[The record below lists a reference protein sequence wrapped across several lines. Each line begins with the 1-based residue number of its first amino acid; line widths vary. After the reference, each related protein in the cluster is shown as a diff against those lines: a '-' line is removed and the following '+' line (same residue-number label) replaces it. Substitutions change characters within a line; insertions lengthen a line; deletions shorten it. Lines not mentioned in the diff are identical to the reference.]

1 MANKF
6 NDIDESKIIKKKSNE
21 SKEEVKEKVQQ
32 VKVQAKVQAKVQ
44 TKVTVKPEEKVT
56 KVNVTPRVEAK
67 KVEVKP
73 ENVQTKPENIQVK
86 QEEKIVVKQEDKVVA
101 KPVEHKKMVEDK
113 VVVSEP
119 IIKKE
124 NKVEPQIA
132 KTAGK
137 VETQIAKTAAKVETK
152 NKEINVSEKIEKK
165 SSFPVFNVDPVTKST
180 TPVSNF
186 NYNSQKKKTM
196 NLNVPTDQLK
206 RIKYDT
212 EKCIN
217 EITLDIIILNNLINK
232 NDEYCD
238 YYKNKLANLKNELNF
253 YKQKKLTIQALLK

>member
-56 KVNVTPRVEAK
+56 KVNVTPKVEAK

-73 ENVQTKPENIQVK
+73 ENVQTKSENIQVK

-101 KPVEHKKMVEDK
+101 KPVEHKKIVEDK

-124 NKVEPQIA
+124 NKVEPQ
-132 KTAGK
+132 
-137 VETQIAKTAAKVETK
+137 VAKTAAKVETK

>member
-56 KVNVTPRVEAK
+56 KVNVTPKVEAK

-101 KPVEHKKMVEDK
+101 KPVKHKKMVEDK
-113 VVVSEP
+113 VIVSEP
-119 IIKKE
+119 IVKKE
-124 NKVEPQIA
+124 NKVEPQ
-132 KTAGK
+132 
-137 VETQIAKTAAKVETK
+137 VAKTAAKAETK

>member
-56 KVNVTPRVEAK
+56 KVNVTPKVEAK

-73 ENVQTKPENIQVK
+73 ENVQVK
-86 QEEKIVVKQEDKVVA
+86 QEEKIVVKQEDKVVT
-101 KPVEHKKMVEDK
+101 KSVEHKKIVEDK

-119 IIKKE
+119 IVKKE
-124 NKVEPQIA
+124 NKVEPQ
-132 KTAGK
+132 
-137 VETQIAKTAAKVETK
+137 VAKTAAKAETK

>member
-56 KVNVTPRVEAK
+56 KVNVTPKVEAK

-101 KPVEHKKMVEDK
+101 KPVKHKKMVEDK

-119 IIKKE
+119 IVKKE
-124 NKVEPQIA
+124 NKVEPQ
-132 KTAGK
+132 
-137 VETQIAKTAAKVETK
+137 VAKTAAKAETK

>member
-6 NDIDESKIIKKKSNE
+6 NDIDESKIIKKKANE

-32 VKVQAKVQAKVQ
+32 VKVQAKVQTKVQ
-44 TKVTVKPEEKVT
+44 TKVMVKPEEKVT
-56 KVNVTPRVEAK
+56 KVNVTPKVEAK
-67 KVEVKP
+67 KVEV
-73 ENVQTKPENIQVK
+73 KPENIQVK
-86 QEEKIVVKQEDKVVA
+86 QEEKIVVKQEDKVVT

-113 VVVSEP
+113 VIVSEP
-119 IIKKE
+119 IVKKE
-124 NKVEPQIA
+124 NKVEPQ
-132 KTAGK
+132 
-137 VETQIAKTAAKVETK
+137 VAKTAAKAETK

>member
-44 TKVTVKPEEKVT
+44 TKVIVKPEEKVT
-56 KVNVTPRVEAK
+56 KVNVTPKVEAK

-73 ENVQTKPENIQVK
+73 ENVQVK
-86 QEEKIVVKQEDKVVA
+86 QEEKIVVKQEDKVVT

-113 VVVSEP
+113 VIVSEP
-119 IIKKE
+119 IVKKE
-124 NKVEPQIA
+124 NKVEPQ
-132 KTAGK
+132 
-137 VETQIAKTAAKVETK
+137 VAKTAAKAETK

-165 SSFPVFNVDPVTKST
+165 SSFPIFNVDPVTKST

>member
-56 KVNVTPRVEAK
+56 KVNVTPKVEAK

-73 ENVQTKPENIQVK
+73 ENIQTKQENVQVK

-101 KPVEHKKMVEDK
+101 KPVEHKKIVEDK

-119 IIKKE
+119 IVKKE
-124 NKVEPQIA
+124 NKVEPQ
-132 KTAGK
+132 
-137 VETQIAKTAAKVETK
+137 VAKTAAKAETK

>member
-56 KVNVTPRVEAK
+56 KVNVTPKVEAK

-73 ENVQTKPENIQVK
+73 ENVQVK

-119 IIKKE
+119 IVKKE
-124 NKVEPQIA
+124 NKVEPQVA
-132 KTAGK
+132 KTVSKA
-137 VETQIAKTAAKVETK
+137 ETK

>member
-6 NDIDESKIIKKKSNE
+6 NDIDESKIIKKKPNE

-56 KVNVTPRVEAK
+56 KVNVTPKVEAK

-73 ENVQTKPENIQVK
+73 ENVQVK

-119 IIKKE
+119 IVKKE
-124 NKVEPQIA
+124 NKVEPQ
-132 KTAGK
+132 
-137 VETQIAKTAAKVETK
+137 VAKTAAKAETK

>member
-6 NDIDESKIIKKKSNE
+6 NDIDESKIIKKKANE

-32 VKVQAKVQAKVQ
+32 VKVQAKVQTKVQ
-44 TKVTVKPEEKVT
+44 TKVMVKPEEKVT
-56 KVNVTPRVEAK
+56 KVNVTPKVEAK

-73 ENVQTKPENIQVK
+73 ENVQVK
-86 QEEKIVVKQEDKVVA
+86 QEEKIVVKQEDKVVT
-101 KPVEHKKMVEDK
+101 KPVEHKKIVEDK

-119 IIKKE
+119 IVKKE
-124 NKVEPQIA
+124 NKVEPQ
-132 KTAGK
+132 
-137 VETQIAKTAAKVETK
+137 VAKTAAKAETK

>member
-56 KVNVTPRVEAK
+56 KVNVTPKVEAK
-67 KVEVKP
+67 KVEV
-73 ENVQTKPENIQVK
+73 KPENIQVK

-113 VVVSEP
+113 VIVSEP

-124 NKVEPQIA
+124 NKVEPQ
-132 KTAGK
+132 
-137 VETQIAKTAAKVETK
+137 VAKTAAKAETK

>member
-56 KVNVTPRVEAK
+56 KVNVTPKVEAK

-73 ENVQTKPENIQVK
+73 ENVQTKPENIQ
-86 QEEKIVVKQEDKVVA
+86 VKQEDKVVA

-119 IIKKE
+119 IVKKE
-124 NKVEPQIA
+124 NKVEPQVA
-132 KTAGK
+132 KTAVK
-137 VETQIAKTAAKVETK
+137 AETK

>member
-56 KVNVTPRVEAK
+56 KVNVTPKVEAK

-73 ENVQTKPENIQVK
+73 ENIQ
-86 QEEKIVVKQEDKVVA
+86 VKQEDKVVA
-101 KPVEHKKMVEDK
+101 KPVEHKKIVEDK

-119 IIKKE
+119 IVKKE
-124 NKVEPQIA
+124 NKVEPQ
-132 KTAGK
+132 
-137 VETQIAKTAAKVETK
+137 VAKTAAKAETK

>member
-56 KVNVTPRVEAK
+56 KVNVTPKVEAK

-73 ENVQTKPENIQVK
+73 ENVQTKPENIQ
-86 QEEKIVVKQEDKVVA
+86 VKQEDKVVA

-119 IIKKE
+119 IVKKE
-124 NKVEPQIA
+124 NKVEPQ
-132 KTAGK
+132 
-137 VETQIAKTAAKVETK
+137 VAKTAAKAETK

-165 SSFPVFNVDPVTKST
+165 SSFPIFNVDPVTKST

>member
-1 MANKF
+1 MTQETISIN
-6 NDIDESKIIKKKSNE
+6 I
-21 SKEEVKEKVQQ
+21 
-32 VKVQAKVQAKVQ
+32 
-44 TKVTVKPEEKVT
+44 KPEAKEIIEK
-56 KVNVTPRVEAK
+56 KN
-67 KVEVKP
+67 
-73 ENVQTKPENIQVK
+73 PENIQVK
-86 QEEKIVVKQEDKVVA
+86 QEDKVVT

-113 VVVSEP
+113 VIVSEP
-119 IIKKE
+119 IVKKE
-124 NKVEPQIA
+124 NKVEPQ
-132 KTAGK
+132 
-137 VETQIAKTAAKVETK
+137 VAKTAAKAETK

-165 SSFPVFNVDPVTKST
+165 SSFPIFNVDPVTKST

>member
-56 KVNVTPRVEAK
+56 KVNVTPKVEAK

-73 ENVQTKPENIQVK
+73 ENIQIKPENIQVK

-119 IIKKE
+119 IVKKE
-124 NKVEPQIA
+124 NKVEPQ
-132 KTAGK
+132 
-137 VETQIAKTAAKVETK
+137 VAKTAAKAETK

-165 SSFPVFNVDPVTKST
+165 SSFPIFNVDPVTKST

>member
-56 KVNVTPRVEAK
+56 KVNVTPKVEAK

-73 ENVQTKPENIQVK
+73 ENVQTK

-119 IIKKE
+119 IVKKE
-124 NKVEPQIA
+124 NKVEPQ
-132 KTAGK
+132 
-137 VETQIAKTAAKVETK
+137 VAKTAAKAETK

>member
-56 KVNVTPRVEAK
+56 KVNVTPKVEAK

-101 KPVEHKKMVEDK
+101 KPVEHKKIVEDK
-113 VVVSEP
+113 VAVSEP
-119 IIKKE
+119 IVKKE
-124 NKVEPQIA
+124 NKVEPQ
-132 KTAGK
+132 
-137 VETQIAKTAAKVETK
+137 VAKTAAKAETK

>member
-56 KVNVTPRVEAK
+56 KVNVTPKVEAK
-67 KVEVKP
+67 KVEV
-73 ENVQTKPENIQVK
+73 KPENIQVK

-101 KPVEHKKMVEDK
+101 KPVKHKKMVEDK

-119 IIKKE
+119 IVKKE
-124 NKVEPQIA
+124 NKVEPQ
-132 KTAGK
+132 
-137 VETQIAKTAAKVETK
+137 VAKTAAKAETK

-165 SSFPVFNVDPVTKST
+165 SSFPIFNVDPVTKST

>member
-56 KVNVTPRVEAK
+56 KVNVTPKVEAK

-73 ENVQTKPENIQVK
+73 ENVQTKPENIQ
-86 QEEKIVVKQEDKVVA
+86 VKQEDKVVA

-119 IIKKE
+119 IVKKE
-124 NKVEPQIA
+124 NKVEPQVA
-132 KTAGK
+132 KTTVKA
-137 VETQIAKTAAKVETK
+137 ETK

>member
-56 KVNVTPRVEAK
+56 KVNVTPKVETK

-86 QEEKIVVKQEDKVVA
+86 QEDKVVA
-101 KPVEHKKMVEDK
+101 KPVEHKKIVEDK

-119 IIKKE
+119 IVKKE
-124 NKVEPQIA
+124 NKVEPQ
-132 KTAGK
+132 
-137 VETQIAKTAAKVETK
+137 VAKTAAKAETK

-165 SSFPVFNVDPVTKST
+165 SSFPIFNVDPVTKST

>member
-56 KVNVTPRVEAK
+56 KVNVTPKVEAK
-67 KVEVKP
+67 KVEV
-73 ENVQTKPENIQVK
+73 KPENIQVK

-101 KPVEHKKMVEDK
+101 KPVEHKKIVEDK

-119 IIKKE
+119 IVKKE
-124 NKVEPQIA
+124 NKVEPQ
-132 KTAGK
+132 
-137 VETQIAKTAAKVETK
+137 VAKTAAKAETK

-165 SSFPVFNVDPVTKST
+165 SSFPVFNVDPVAKST

>member
-56 KVNVTPRVEAK
+56 KVNVTPKVEAK
-67 KVEVKP
+67 KVEVKL
-73 ENVQTKPENIQVK
+73 ENIQVK
-86 QEEKIVVKQEDKVVA
+86 QEEKNVVKQEDKVVA
-101 KPVEHKKMVEDK
+101 KPVKHKKMVEDK
-113 VVVSEP
+113 VIVSEP
-119 IIKKE
+119 IVKKE
-124 NKVEPQIA
+124 NKVEPQ
-132 KTAGK
+132 
-137 VETQIAKTAAKVETK
+137 VAKTAAKAETK

-165 SSFPVFNVDPVTKST
+165 SSFPIFNVDPVTKST

>member
-32 VKVQAKVQAKVQ
+32 VKVQAKVQTKVQ
-44 TKVTVKPEEKVT
+44 TKVMVKPEEKVT
-56 KVNVTPRVEAK
+56 KVNVTPKVEAK

-73 ENVQTKPENIQVK
+73 ENVQVK
-86 QEEKIVVKQEDKVVA
+86 QEEKIVVKQEDKVVT

-113 VVVSEP
+113 VIVSEP
-119 IIKKE
+119 IVKKE
-124 NKVEPQIA
+124 NKVEPQ
-132 KTAGK
+132 
-137 VETQIAKTAAKVETK
+137 VAKTAAKAETK

>member
-56 KVNVTPRVEAK
+56 KVNVTPKVEAK

-73 ENVQTKPENIQVK
+73 ENIQTKQENVQVK

-101 KPVEHKKMVEDK
+101 KPVKHKKMVEDK
-113 VVVSEP
+113 VIVSEP
-119 IIKKE
+119 IVKKE
-124 NKVEPQIA
+124 NKVEPQ
-132 KTAGK
+132 
-137 VETQIAKTAAKVETK
+137 VAKTAAKAETK

>member
-6 NDIDESKIIKKKSNE
+6 NDIDESKIIKKKANE
-21 SKEEVKEKVQQ
+21 SKEEVQQ
-32 VKVQAKVQAKVQ
+32 VKVQAKVQTKVQ
-44 TKVTVKPEEKVT
+44 TKVMVKPEEKVT
-56 KVNVTPRVEAK
+56 KVNVTPKVEAK
-67 KVEVKP
+67 KVEV
-73 ENVQTKPENIQVK
+73 KPENIQVK

-101 KPVEHKKMVEDK
+101 KPVEHKKIVEDK

-119 IIKKE
+119 IVKKE
-124 NKVEPQIA
+124 NKIEPQ
-132 KTAGK
+132 
-137 VETQIAKTAAKVETK
+137 VAKTAAKAETK

>member
-56 KVNVTPRVEAK
+56 KVNVTPKVEAK

-86 QEEKIVVKQEDKVVA
+86 QEDKVVT

-113 VVVSEP
+113 VIVSEP
-119 IIKKE
+119 IVKKE
-124 NKVEPQIA
+124 NKVEPQVA
-132 KTAGK
+132 KTVSKA
-137 VETQIAKTAAKVETK
+137 EIK

>member
-56 KVNVTPRVEAK
+56 KVNVTPKVEAK

-73 ENVQTKPENIQVK
+73 ENVQVK

-113 VVVSEP
+113 VVVSES
-119 IIKKE
+119 IVKKE
-124 NKVEPQIA
+124 NKVEPQVA
-132 KTAGK
+132 KTAVK
-137 VETQIAKTAAKVETK
+137 AETK

>member
-56 KVNVTPRVEAK
+56 KVNVTPKVEAK
-67 KVEVKP
+67 KVEV
-73 ENVQTKPENIQVK
+73 KPENIQVK
-86 QEEKIVVKQEDKVVA
+86 QEEKIVVKQEDKVVT

-113 VVVSEP
+113 VIVSEP
-119 IIKKE
+119 IVKKE
-124 NKVEPQIA
+124 NKVEPQ
-132 KTAGK
+132 
-137 VETQIAKTAAKVETK
+137 VAKTAAKAETK

>member
-56 KVNVTPRVEAK
+56 KVNVTPKVEAK
-67 KVEVKP
+67 KVEV
-73 ENVQTKPENIQVK
+73 KPENIQVK

-119 IIKKE
+119 IVKKE
-124 NKVEPQIA
+124 NKVESQ
-132 KTAGK
+132 
-137 VETQIAKTAAKVETK
+137 VAKTAAKAETK

>member
-56 KVNVTPRVEAK
+56 KVNVTPKVEAK
-67 KVEVKP
+67 KVEV
-73 ENVQTKPENIQVK
+73 KPENIQVK

-119 IIKKE
+119 IVKKE
-124 NKVEPQIA
+124 NKVEPQ
-132 KTAGK
+132 
-137 VETQIAKTAAKVETK
+137 VAKTAAKAETK
-152 NKEINVSEKIEKK
+152 NKEINVSEKIEEK

>member
-56 KVNVTPRVEAK
+56 KVNVTPKVEAK

-73 ENVQTKPENIQVK
+73 ENIQIK

-101 KPVEHKKMVEDK
+101 KPVEHKKIVEDK

-119 IIKKE
+119 IVKKE
-124 NKVEPQIA
+124 NKVEPQ
-132 KTAGK
+132 
-137 VETQIAKTAAKVETK
+137 VAKTAAKAETK

>member
-56 KVNVTPRVEAK
+56 KVNVTPKVEAK

-73 ENVQTKPENIQVK
+73 ENVQTKPENIQ
-86 QEEKIVVKQEDKVVA
+86 VKQEDKVVA

-119 IIKKE
+119 IVKKE
-124 NKVEPQIA
+124 NKVEPQ
-132 KTAGK
+132 
-137 VETQIAKTAAKVETK
+137 VAKTAAKAETK

>member
-6 NDIDESKIIKKKSNE
+6 NDIDESKIIKKKPNE

-44 TKVTVKPEEKVT
+44 TKVMVKPEEKVT
-56 KVNVTPRVEAK
+56 KVNVTPKVEAK
-67 KVEVKP
+67 KVEVKL
-73 ENVQTKPENIQVK
+73 ENIQVK
-86 QEEKIVVKQEDKVVA
+86 QEEKNVVKQEDKVVT
-101 KPVEHKKMVEDK
+101 KPVKHKKMVEDK
-113 VVVSEP
+113 VIVSEP
-119 IIKKE
+119 IVKKE
-124 NKVEPQIA
+124 NKVEPQ
-132 KTAGK
+132 
-137 VETQIAKTAAKVETK
+137 VAKTAAKVETK

>member
-56 KVNVTPRVEAK
+56 KVNVTPKVEAK

-101 KPVEHKKMVEDK
+101 KPVEHKKIVEDK
-113 VVVSEP
+113 VVVSEL
-119 IIKKE
+119 IVKKE
-124 NKVEPQIA
+124 NKVEPQ
-132 KTAGK
+132 
-137 VETQIAKTAAKVETK
+137 VAKTAAKAETK

>member
-56 KVNVTPRVEAK
+56 KVNVTPKVEAK

-86 QEEKIVVKQEDKVVA
+86 QEDKVVT
-101 KPVEHKKMVEDK
+101 KPVEHKKMVKDK
-113 VVVSEP
+113 VIVSEP
-119 IIKKE
+119 IVKKE
-124 NKVEPQIA
+124 NKVEPQ
-132 KTAGK
+132 
-137 VETQIAKTAAKVETK
+137 VAKTAAKAETK

-165 SSFPVFNVDPVTKST
+165 SSFPIFNVDPVTKST

>member
-56 KVNVTPRVEAK
+56 KVNVTPKVEAK

-73 ENVQTKPENIQVK
+73 ENVQTK
-86 QEEKIVVKQEDKVVA
+86 QEEKIVVKQEDKVVI

-113 VVVSEP
+113 VIVSEP
-119 IIKKE
+119 IVKKE
-124 NKVEPQIA
+124 NKVEPQ
-132 KTAGK
+132 
-137 VETQIAKTAAKVETK
+137 VAKTAAKAETK

-165 SSFPVFNVDPVTKST
+165 SSFPIFNVDPVTKST

>member
-56 KVNVTPRVEAK
+56 KVNVTPKVEAK
-67 KVEVKP
+67 KVEV
-73 ENVQTKPENIQVK
+73 KPENIQVK

-101 KPVEHKKMVEDK
+101 KPVKHKKMVEDK
-113 VVVSEP
+113 VIVSEP
-119 IIKKE
+119 IVKKE
-124 NKVEPQIA
+124 NKVEPQ
-132 KTAGK
+132 
-137 VETQIAKTAAKVETK
+137 VAKTAAKAETK

>member
-56 KVNVTPRVEAK
+56 KVNVTPKVEVK

-101 KPVEHKKMVEDK
+101 KPVKHKKMVEDK

-119 IIKKE
+119 IVKKE
-124 NKVEPQIA
+124 NKVESQ
-132 KTAGK
+132 
-137 VETQIAKTAAKVETK
+137 VAKTAAKAETK

>member
-56 KVNVTPRVEAK
+56 KVNVTPKVEVK
-67 KVEVKP
+67 KVEV
-73 ENVQTKPENIQVK
+73 KPENIQVK

-101 KPVEHKKMVEDK
+101 KPVKHKKMVEDK

-119 IIKKE
+119 IVKKE
-124 NKVEPQIA
+124 NKVEPQ
-132 KTAGK
+132 
-137 VETQIAKTAAKVETK
+137 VAKTAAKAETK